1 MTMEL
6 PEKSLPHK
14 VYEGLRNFYGPQGW
28 WPILQRAG
36 EMGFDA
42 EGYHPGLEFSPDPP
56 EQFEIATGA
65 VLTQNTG
72 WNNVRMSLHCL
83 LDFLRSN
90 ELAFLPDSIKYI
102 ELPVLA
108 DLISSSGYYNQKA
121 RKLKILAEFFSSP
134 RGIPERE
141 DLLSLWGIGPETAD
155 SILLYGYGR
164 AFFVVDAYTVRIFSR
179 LSGHFMKSPHWYEVL
194 QDYFQENLEPLTEL
208 YAEFHALLVR
218 LGKDYC
224 SSRSPNCGECPL
236 KYICNTVEKSK
247 IVS

>member
-1 MTMEL
+1 MEL
-6 PEKSLPHK
+6 PEKSLPQTVH
-14 VYEGLRNFYGPQGW
+14 EGLLTFYGPQGW
-28 WPILQRAG
+28 WPLLQRAG

-42 EGYHPGLEFSPDPP
+42 EGYHPGFDFSPGPP

-72 WNNVRMSLHCL
+72 WNNVRMSLHRL
-83 LDFLRSN
+83 LEYLRTH
-90 ELAFLPDSIKYI
+90 ELSFLPDSIKHM

-108 DLISSSGYYNQKA
+108 DLIRSSGYYNQKA
-121 RKLKILAEFFSSP
+121 RKLKILAEFFSST

-141 DLLSLWGIGPETAD
+141 DLLRLWGIGPETAD
-155 SILLYGYGR
+155 SILLYGHGR
-164 AFFVVDAYTVRIFSR
+164 PFFVVDAYTVRIFSR
-179 LSGHFMKSPHWYEVL
+179 LSGLFLKSPHWYEVL
-194 QDYFQENLEPLTEL
+194 QNFFQNNLDPLPEL

-224 SSRSPNCGECPL
+224 RSGSPNCGECPL
-236 KYICNTVEKSK
+236 KYICNSVEKSK